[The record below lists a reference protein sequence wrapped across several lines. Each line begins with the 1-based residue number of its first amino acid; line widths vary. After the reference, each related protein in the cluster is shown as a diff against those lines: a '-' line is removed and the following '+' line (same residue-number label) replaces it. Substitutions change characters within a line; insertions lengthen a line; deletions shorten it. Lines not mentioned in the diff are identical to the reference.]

1 MNNFVST
8 RLFEEAGEGTGGGGG
23 FDAAAFK
30 AELLADLRKDL
41 NGITKSLK
49 TDISKSIKE
58 LLTAGTG
65 QGTGTGDGGN
75 NGSGGTGSGQG
86 EGTGSGTGEG
96 TKIDPALNARLQ
108 ALERTNKQLSDE
120 VAAAKKAR
128 EEAEGKQRETSR
140 QSTIRDVL
148 AGIDFRD
155 EAARKD
161 AYKVVASD
169 IAYDDDGNLV
179 ATTDKGA
186 VSAEEYIKGYFAD
199 QSRAY
204 MLAPKGG
211 GGSGAKGG
219 GSARNGGGYVP
230 RITDD
235 VSKLT
240 PEQRTIYREAVLTSF
255 KDAQA
260 GG

>member
-1 MNNFVST
+1 MLTNPILMG
-8 RLFEEAGEGTGGGGG
+8 RLRDPEPEPVGG

-30 AELLADLRKDL
+30 ADLLAEIRKDL
-41 NGITKSLK
+41 NGIAKDLK
-49 TDISKSIKE
+49 KTLKPETPPPNPDPPNPDPNPPNPDS
-58 LLTAGTG
+58 
-65 QGTGTGDGGN
+65 
-75 NGSGGTGSGQG
+75 
-86 EGTGSGTGEG
+86 
-96 TKIDPALNARLQ
+96 KIDPALNARLQ

-120 VAAAKKAR
+120 VTAAKKAR